1 MMRYIDSQIPKHKLS
16 DANMIGCATRQL
28 GDVFFTGFLIVED
41 GAVSDIGL
49 HGPFGSWMEGHT
61 FSCGWT
67 GRNEDDLNAG
77 RLVHVPDD
85 DSIAPDIR
93 AHLIR
98 CFKGALEHGENP
110 CIYQPE

>member
-1 MMRYIDSQIPKHKLS
+1 MRHIDSCIPKSKLS
-16 DANMIGCATRQL
+16 SSNMIACATRQY
-28 GDVFFTGFLIVED
+28 GDVFFTGMLIVED

-67 GRNEDDLNAG
+67 GAHEGDLNAG
-77 RLVHVPDD
+77 RPVRVPDD
-85 DSIAPDIR
+85 DNIPTEIR

-98 CFKGALEHGENP
+98 CFKGAFEHGENL
-110 CIYQPE
+110 CSYQPE